1 MIRFLHPVAGVVAM
15 ATISTFIVLTLRG
28 EMAGD
33 AAAILAAKT
42 AIAEGLWL
50 LVPTMAVLAL
60 TGRRLGAGSD
70 DPRVAAKRRR
80 MRIVQAN
87 GLLVLLPTALTLHW
101 LAAAGNFDL
110 TYMLLQ
116 GVELIAGPANLFLLA
131 LSFRDGLVLAGRLR
145 RRQRAN

>member
-1 MIRFLHPVAGVVAM
+1 MIRILHPVAGVVTM

-28 EMAGD
+28 EIAGD

-50 LVPTMAVLAL
+50 LVPAMAVLAL

-70 DPRVAAKRRR
+70 DARVAAKRRR
-80 MRIVQAN
+80 MRIIQVN
-87 GLLVLLPTALTLHW
+87 GLLVLLPTALILHH
-101 LAAAGNFDL
+101 LAAAGSFDP

-116 GVELIAGPANLFLLA
+116 GVELVAGPVNLVLLA
-131 LSFRDGLVLAGRLR
+131 LSFRDGLALAGRLR
-145 RRQRAN
+145 RRRQAS